1 MRKKILILLFT
12 ILPILGMAQNDY
24 KLVEQSAK
32 KKPEW
37 CNNSTCTKG
46 AFFIKEEKVATINE
60 ASSKAMNQ
68 LLKEIARAVAVQI
81 ETASDKSGLNSKY
94 ENGKYQTERYLE
106 SVIETKFAKLP
117 ALHGITL
124 SKADIY
130 WERFIEKKTK
140 ETSYDY
146 YVLYPFTE
154 IDLREITEA
163 YEEQEKALNDKING
177 YRDNLEYINDVDVL
191 MENINEMKSMI
202 KEMGESDVKS
212 NALKDIISLYEN
224 VINNMYIEVLDNNKD
239 GMLIQLKH
247 NDKVMKTKSL
257 PQVKSDNGCTRD
269 FSVKHNGNNV
279 KITYNTFD
287 CYEQDDNYV
296 EIKFTFAKKRIV
308 KKVLV
313 NL

>member
-1 MRKKILILLFT
+1 MKKNILIWL
-12 ILPILGMAQNDY
+12 IAVLPILGMAQNDY

-37 CNNSTCTKG
+37 CNFNSSRSYIFVKV
-46 AFFIKEEKVATINE
+46 EKAATIEE
-60 ASSKAMNQ
+60 ASAKAMNE
-68 LLKEIARAVAVQI
+68 LLRKIAAAVAVQT
-81 ETASDKSGLNSKY
+81 EASDKSTMVYREKDGKVEY
-94 ENGKYQTERYLE
+94 EDNIE

-177 YRDNLEYINDVDVL
+177 YRDNLKYINDVDVL

>member
-1 MRKKILILLFT
+1 
-12 ILPILGMAQNDY
+12 MAQNDY

-37 CNNSTCTKG
+37 CNSNSSRSYIFVK
-46 AFFIKEEKVATINE
+46 IEKTATIEE
-60 ASSKAMNQ
+60 ASAKAMNE
-68 LLKEIARAVAVQI
+68 LLKKIAASVAVQI
-81 ETASDKSGLNSKY
+81 EASDKSSMVYREKDGKVEY
-94 ENGKYQTERYLE
+94 EDNIE

-117 ALHGITL
+117 AINGISL

-130 WERFIEKKTK
+130 WERFMEKKTK
-140 ETSYDY
+140 ETAYDY

-154 IDLREITEA
+154 LDLREITEA

-177 YRDNLEYINDVDVL
+177 YRDNLEYINDVDVI

-202 KEMGESDVKS
+202 KELGENDVKS

-269 FSVKHNGNNV
+269 FSVKHNENKV
-279 KITYNTFD
+279 KISYNTFD

-296 EIKFTFAKKRIV
+296 EIKFTFAKKRII